1 MQIELSPTSQAK
13 LEDILQ
19 QLQTYYDLE
28 ELTPDELI
36 DALLDLGVDLVLPEE
51 LEELPV
57 SDPRD
62 RLISYCGQKIATRS

>member
-1 MQIELSPTSQAK
+1 MRIELSPTSQAK

-51 LEELPV
+51 LPV